1 VKGYRGAPAN
11 RALQIHTLY
20 RWGQCWEAVASNTNN
35 QMPRPV
41 CARIRADADGT
52 RLFPLSLKYSSG
64 QLADGA
70 GSASAQPDNQ

>member
-1 VKGYRGAPAN
+1 
-11 RALQIHTLY
+11 
-20 RWGQCWEAVASNTNN
+20 
-35 QMPRPV
+35 MPRSV

-52 RLFPLSLKYSSG
+52 RLFLLSLKYSSG